1 MVETYVCFLKI
12 IHIFFF
18 KKLNILTRS
27 NVNRELVPLFHCRDC
42 KSPSSLSFT
51 RVFRASQGYA
61 SMPRLSRRNITNPP
75 TFNTGNTAAPEKL
88 QSAAPPGEDSISN

>member
-61 SMPRLSRRNITNPP
+61 SMPRLSRRNIINPCQCIGQRP
-75 TFNTGNTAAPEKL
+75 AQLLGFFGHSSFAT
-88 QSAAPPGEDSISN
+88 